1 VALEGTLRDF
11 SFADIL
17 QLISL
22 QRKTGVLTLKSQEN
36 VVTVSFLD
44 GSIVGASTLNQH
56 TEDLIGLIL
65 LKRGEVRED
74 ELNDALRKQEE
85 TLQRLGRIFI
95 EHGVATVDTV
105 RSALQ
110 QQVLQIVYRIFRWN
124 DGDYHFS
131 QESDID
137 FDRELMEPMAADHI
151 IMEGARMTDEWP
163 FIEQRLPDRNI
174 IYVHSE
180 ADRPLSVV
188 EPEDDEFD
196 DLGFAFSD
204 APREGL
210 QPKSLVGDD
219 HVTPDQMLVYRLV
232 NGRDD
237 VHEIILASP
246 LIEFETCKALAELL
260 DAGFI
265 RERTS
270 HEIAEV
276 ELLDEP
282 IESVRRRYAEP
293 SSFPWL
299 AIPFLVLL
307 GFAFTVMLRNPL
319 NPVFTVREEI
329 WDRYVVES
337 QSWLRMDWLARMA
350 EAEFFLQGVYPASLA
365 DLESFGIDQ
374 AATRDPWE
382 RPYRIA
388 IRGDKLMFTGSD
400 SIGQP
405 VPMLIHSRSLAWEGG
420 VSEPVDRQT
429 PGLILL
435 P

>member
-1 VALEGTLRDF
+1 MALEGTLRDF

-22 QRKTGVLTLKSQEN
+22 QRKTGVLTLKSDEN
-36 VVTVSFLD
+36 IVTVSFLD
-44 GSIVGASTLNQH
+44 GHIVGASTLNQH

-74 ELNDALRKQEE
+74 ELNDALKRQEE

-95 EHGVATVDTV
+95 EHGVATIDTV

-137 FDRELMEPMAADHI
+137 FDRELMDPMAADHI

-163 FIEQRLPDRNI
+163 FIEQRLPDRNVVL
-174 IYVHSE
+174 VHTDPE
-180 ADRPLSVV
+180 RVLAVV
-188 EPEDDEFD
+188 ETVDDDID
-196 DLGFAFSD
+196 DFGFSFSD
-204 APREGL
+204 TPEQKPEAKRVFEDG
-210 QPKSLVGDD
+210 Q
-219 HVTPDQMLVYRLV
+219 VTPGQMLVYRLV

-237 VHEIILASP
+237 VHEVILASP

-260 DAGFI
+260 DAGLI

-276 ELLDEP
+276 DLLDEP
-282 IESVRRRYAEP
+282 IRGPTRRRRVVGG
-293 SSFPWL
+293 FPWL
-299 AIPFLVLL
+299 ALPFLVLL
-307 GFAFTVMLRNPL
+307 GFAITVMVRNPL
-319 NPVFTVREEI
+319 NPAFTLRDGI
-329 WDRYVVES
+329 WNRYVVET

-350 EAEFFLQGVYPASLA
+350 EVEFFLQGVYPATLD
-365 DLESFGIDQ
+365 DLEPLGLDPSL
-374 AATRDPWE
+374 TKDPWG

-388 IRGDKLMFTGSD
+388 IRGDRLMFTGSD
-400 SIGQP
+400 STGQP
-405 VPMLIHSRSLAWEGG
+405 VSALIQSRSLAWENEMAEAG
-420 VSEPVDRQT
+420 SRQV